1 MIDTARDDHRGTTEA
16 ENDGGGEGR
25 RQGRTTAAKFP
36 SMLVLRIDFG

>member
-1 MIDTARDDHRGTTEA
+1 MIDTARDDHRGTTAA

-25 RQGRTTAAKFP
+25 RAAKFP